1 MDEASGAIAG
11 DCGQSAVT
19 TAPIPEE
26 PRSALTGHDRTG
38 ADEEQAGTD
47 SSASSVSPAAAAG
60 PGGCGQE
67 ASDSQAAVA
76 GGCGQEPPSA
86 CGQAVATAA
95 TAAAV
100 ADIEPAELTRPLDVV
115 EMRAWRAFLAASTS
129 VAAVL
134 NHELEADA
142 DISMHE
148 YEILVRLSEASDH
161 QLRMSTLA
169 EHVSHS
175 RSRLT
180 HTVGR
185 LEKAGYVERASCA
198 ADKRGVNCRLTEAG
212 LDFLRAVAPI
222 HLDGVR
228 RHVVDRFT
236 HEQLAALTELMTTTR
251 PAEPR
256 VGGWADRADQSLPSL
271 PPISCEPD
279 RSRAGLRPI
288 SAEGAGRRT
297 ASSSQTASKA
307 GSSGASP

>member
-19 TAPIPEE
+19 AAPIPEE
-26 PRSALTGHDRTG
+26 PRSMLTGHDRAG
-38 ADEEQAGTD
+38 ADEERADAD
-47 SSASSVSPAAAAG
+47 SSTPPTAAAG

-67 ASDSQAAVA
+67 VSDSQAAVA
-76 GGCGQEPPSA
+76 GGCGLEPPSA
-86 CGQAVATAA
+86 CGQAVATVA
-95 TAAAV
+95 TATAV
-100 ADIEPAELTRPLDVV
+100 ADTESAELTRPLDAV

-228 RHVVDRFT
+228 RHVVDRFS
-236 HEQLAALTELMTTTR
+236 HEQLAALTELMT
-251 PAEPR
+251 ALVDNE
-256 VGGWADRADQSLPSL
+256 
-271 PPISCEPD
+271 
-279 RSRAGLRPI
+279 AG
-288 SAEGAGRRT
+288 
-297 ASSSQTASKA
+297 
-307 GSSGASP
+307 

>member
-26 PRSALTGHDRTG
+26 PRSALLGHDRTG

-67 ASDSQAAVA
+67 ASDSQTAVV

-86 CGQAVATAA
+86 CGQAAA
-95 TAAAV
+95 TAANT
-100 ADIEPAELTRPLDVV
+100 EPAELTRPLDAV

-236 HEQLAALTELMTTTR
+236 HEQLAALTELMTALVDNET
-251 PAEPR
+251 
-256 VGGWADRADQSLPSL
+256 G
-271 PPISCEPD
+271 
-279 RSRAGLRPI
+279 
-288 SAEGAGRRT
+288 
-297 ASSSQTASKA
+297 
-307 GSSGASP
+307 

>member
-60 PGGCGQE
+60 SGGCGQE
-67 ASDSQAAVA
+67 VSDSQTAVA
-76 GGCGQEPPSA
+76 DGGSCPQPSA
-86 CGQAVATAA
+86 CGQAAA
-95 TAAAV
+95 AAAAV
-100 ADIEPAELTRPLDVV
+100 EDIEPAELTRPLDAV

-212 LDFLRAVAPI
+212 LDFLRTAAPI

-236 HEQLAALTELMTTTR
+236 HEQLAVLTELMT
-251 PAEPR
+251 ALVNNE
-256 VGGWADRADQSLPSL
+256 AD
-271 PPISCEPD
+271 
-279 RSRAGLRPI
+279 
-288 SAEGAGRRT
+288 
-297 ASSSQTASKA
+297 
-307 GSSGASP
+307 

>member
-19 TAPIPEE
+19 AAPIPEE
-26 PRSALTGHDRTG
+26 PRSMLTGHDRAG
-38 ADEEQAGTD
+38 ADEERADAD
-47 SSASSVSPAAAAG
+47 SSTPPTPPTAAAG

-67 ASDSQAAVA
+67 VSDSQAAVA
-76 GGCGQEPPSA
+76 GGCGLEPPSA

-95 TAAAV
+95 TATAV
-100 ADIEPAELTRPLDVV
+100 ADTESAELTRPLDAV

-198 ADKRGVNCRLTEAG
+198 ADKRGVNCRLTESG

-228 RHVVDRFT
+228 RHVVDRFS
-236 HEQLAALTELMTTTR
+236 HEQLAALTELMT
-251 PAEPR
+251 ALVDNE
-256 VGGWADRADQSLPSL
+256 
-271 PPISCEPD
+271 
-279 RSRAGLRPI
+279 AG
-288 SAEGAGRRT
+288 
-297 ASSSQTASKA
+297 
-307 GSSGASP
+307 

>member
-26 PRSALTGHDRTG
+26 PRSALTGHDRIG

-47 SSASSVSPAAAAG
+47 SSASSASPAAAAG
-60 PGGCGQE
+60 LGGCGQE
-67 ASDSQAAVA
+67 ASDSQTAVV

-86 CGQAVATAA
+86 CGQAAA
-95 TAAAV
+95 TAANT
-100 ADIEPAELTRPLDVV
+100 EPAELTRPLDAV

-236 HEQLAALTELMTTTR
+236 HEQLAALTELMTALVDNET
-251 PAEPR
+251 
-256 VGGWADRADQSLPSL
+256 G
-271 PPISCEPD
+271 
-279 RSRAGLRPI
+279 
-288 SAEGAGRRT
+288 
-297 ASSSQTASKA
+297 
-307 GSSGASP
+307 

>member
-19 TAPIPEE
+19 AAPIPEE
-26 PRSALTGHDRTG
+26 PRSMLTGHDRAG
-38 ADEEQAGTD
+38 ADEERADAD
-47 SSASSVSPAAAAG
+47 SSTPPTPPAAAAG

-236 HEQLAALTELMTTTR
+236 HEQLAALTELMT
-251 PAEPR
+251 ALVDNE
-256 VGGWADRADQSLPSL
+256 
-271 PPISCEPD
+271 
-279 RSRAGLRPI
+279 AG
-288 SAEGAGRRT
+288 
-297 ASSSQTASKA
+297 
-307 GSSGASP
+307 

>member
-60 PGGCGQE
+60 SGGCGQE
-67 ASDSQAAVA
+67 VSDSQTAVA
-76 GGCGQEPPSA
+76 DGCGQEPPSA
-86 CGQAVATAA
+86 CGQATAA
-95 TAAAV
+95 AAAV
-100 ADIEPAELTRPLDVV
+100 ADTESAELTRPLDAV

-142 DISMHE
+142 GISMHE

-212 LDFLRAVAPI
+212 LDFLRTAAPI

-236 HEQLAALTELMTTTR
+236 HEQLAVLTELMT
-251 PAEPR
+251 ALVNNE
-256 VGGWADRADQSLPSL
+256 AD
-271 PPISCEPD
+271 
-279 RSRAGLRPI
+279 
-288 SAEGAGRRT
+288 
-297 ASSSQTASKA
+297 
-307 GSSGASP
+307 

>member
-86 CGQAVATAA
+86 CGQAAA
-95 TAAAV
+95 TAANT
-100 ADIEPAELTRPLDVV
+100 EPAELTRPLDAV

-236 HEQLAALTELMTTTR
+236 HEQLAALTELMT
-251 PAEPR
+251 ALVDNE
-256 VGGWADRADQSLPSL
+256 
-271 PPISCEPD
+271 
-279 RSRAGLRPI
+279 AG
-288 SAEGAGRRT
+288 
-297 ASSSQTASKA
+297 
-307 GSSGASP
+307 

>member
-60 PGGCGQE
+60 SGGCGQE
-67 ASDSQAAVA
+67 VSDSQTAVA
-76 GGCGQEPPSA
+76 DGCGQEPPSA

-100 ADIEPAELTRPLDVV
+100 ADTESAELTRPLDAV

-180 HTVGR
+180 HTVRR
-185 LEKAGYVERASCA
+185 LENVGYVERSSC
-198 ADKRGVNCRLTEAG
+198 DSDRRGVNCALTPAG
-212 LDFLRAVAPI
+212 LDFLRRAAPV

-228 RHVVDRFT
+228 RHVIDRLSR
-236 HEQLAALTELMTTTR
+236 EQQVALAELMKVV
-251 PAEPR
+251 AQ
-256 VGGWADRADQSLPSL
+256 A
-271 PPISCEPD
+271 PD
-279 RSRAGLRPI
+279 ESGV
-288 SAEGAGRRT
+288 SAVSVSS
-297 ASSSQTASKA
+297 AS
-307 GSSGASP
+307 

>member
-1 MDEASGAIAG
+1 
-11 DCGQSAVT
+11 
-19 TAPIPEE
+19 
-26 PRSALTGHDRTG
+26 
-38 ADEEQAGTD
+38 
-47 SSASSVSPAAAAG
+47 
-60 PGGCGQE
+60 
-67 ASDSQAAVA
+67 
-76 GGCGQEPPSA
+76 
-86 CGQAVATAA
+86 
-95 TAAAV
+95 
-100 ADIEPAELTRPLDVV
+100 
-115 EMRAWRAFLAASTS
+115 MRAWRAFLAASTS

-142 DISMHE
+142 GISMHE

-212 LDFLRAVAPI
+212 LDFLRTAAPI

-236 HEQLAALTELMTTTR
+236 HEQLAVLTELMT
-251 PAEPR
+251 ALVNNE
-256 VGGWADRADQSLPSL
+256 AD
-271 PPISCEPD
+271 
-279 RSRAGLRPI
+279 
-288 SAEGAGRRT
+288 
-297 ASSSQTASKA
+297 
-307 GSSGASP
+307 

>member
-1 MDEASGAIAG
+1 M
-11 DCGQSAVT
+11 
-19 TAPIPEE
+19 
-26 PRSALTGHDRTG
+26 LTGHDRAG
-38 ADEEQAGTD
+38 ADEERADAD
-47 SSASSVSPAAAAG
+47 SSTPPTPPTAAAG

-67 ASDSQAAVA
+67 VSDSQAAVA
-76 GGCGQEPPSA
+76 GGCGLEPPSA

-95 TAAAV
+95 TATAV
-100 ADIEPAELTRPLDVV
+100 ADTESAELTRPLDAV

-198 ADKRGVNCRLTEAG
+198 ADKRGVNCRLTESG

-228 RHVVDRFT
+228 RHVVDRFS
-236 HEQLAALTELMTTTR
+236 HEQLAALTELMT
-251 PAEPR
+251 ALVDNE
-256 VGGWADRADQSLPSL
+256 
-271 PPISCEPD
+271 
-279 RSRAGLRPI
+279 AG
-288 SAEGAGRRT
+288 
-297 ASSSQTASKA
+297 
-307 GSSGASP
+307 

>member
-60 PGGCGQE
+60 PGG
-67 ASDSQAAVA
+67 
-76 GGCGQEPPSA
+76 

-236 HEQLAALTELMTTTR
+236 HEQLAALTELMT
-251 PAEPR
+251 ALVDNE
-256 VGGWADRADQSLPSL
+256 
-271 PPISCEPD
+271 
-279 RSRAGLRPI
+279 AG
-288 SAEGAGRRT
+288 
-297 ASSSQTASKA
+297 
-307 GSSGASP
+307 

>member
-67 ASDSQAAVA
+67 ASDSQAAVV

-86 CGQAVATAA
+86 CGQAAA
-95 TAAAV
+95 TAANT
-100 ADIEPAELTRPLDVV
+100 EPAELTRPLDAV

-236 HEQLAALTELMTTTR
+236 HEQLAALTELMT
-251 PAEPR
+251 ALVDNE
-256 VGGWADRADQSLPSL
+256 
-271 PPISCEPD
+271 
-279 RSRAGLRPI
+279 AG
-288 SAEGAGRRT
+288 
-297 ASSSQTASKA
+297 
-307 GSSGASP
+307 

>member
-60 PGGCGQE
+60 SGGCGQE
-67 ASDSQAAVA
+67 VSDSQTAVA
-76 GGCGQEPPSA
+76 DGCGQEPPSA
-86 CGQAVATAA
+86 CGQAAA
-95 TAAAV
+95 AAAAV
-100 ADIEPAELTRPLDVV
+100 EDIEPAELTRPLDAV

-236 HEQLAALTELMTTTR
+236 HEQLAVLTELMT
-251 PAEPR
+251 ALVNNE
-256 VGGWADRADQSLPSL
+256 AD
-271 PPISCEPD
+271 
-279 RSRAGLRPI
+279 
-288 SAEGAGRRT
+288 
-297 ASSSQTASKA
+297 
-307 GSSGASP
+307 

>member
-60 PGGCGQE
+60 SGGCGQE
-67 ASDSQAAVA
+67 VSDSQATVA

-95 TAAAV
+95 TATAV
-100 ADIEPAELTRPLDVV
+100 ADTESAELTRPLDAV

-148 YEILVRLSEASDH
+148 YEILVRLSEAS
-161 QLRMSTLA
+161 
-169 EHVSHS
+169 
-175 RSRLT
+175 
-180 HTVGR
+180 TVGR

-198 ADKRGVNCRLTEAG
+198 ADKRGVNCRLTESG

-228 RHVVDRFT
+228 RHVVDRFS
-236 HEQLAALTELMTTTR
+236 HEQLAALTELMT
-251 PAEPR
+251 ALVDNE
-256 VGGWADRADQSLPSL
+256 
-271 PPISCEPD
+271 
-279 RSRAGLRPI
+279 AG
-288 SAEGAGRRT
+288 
-297 ASSSQTASKA
+297 
-307 GSSGASP
+307 

>member
-60 PGGCGQE
+60 P
-67 ASDSQAAVA
+67 

-236 HEQLAALTELMTTTR
+236 HEQLAALTELMT
-251 PAEPR
+251 ALVDNE
-256 VGGWADRADQSLPSL
+256 
-271 PPISCEPD
+271 
-279 RSRAGLRPI
+279 AG
-288 SAEGAGRRT
+288 
-297 ASSSQTASKA
+297 
-307 GSSGASP
+307 